1 MLEVAQKRVAESQ
14 KALVDAQKSL
24 RDLDV
29 TVKKA
34 DQEVSKART
43 MLKRKRDVV
52 RQELKRKSN
61 MVLDG
66 PKMEQQLDS
75 NGKVVRINPG
85 YNRSSSMNVMGFEEQ
100 ALANIESLLRD
111 ERRIENDF
119 LRLVEKASRLVS
131 RSERLRLRSE
141 DLIGEQQIS
150 DVISNKMTDAVSMN
164 SGAAN

>member
-1 MLEVAQKRVAESQ
+1 M
-14 KALVDAQKSL
+14 DAQKSL

-61 MVLDG
+61 MVVVDHG
-66 PKMEQQLDS
+66 PNKLLEQQLFDN
-75 NGKVVRINPG
+75 NGKKVVRINPG

-100 ALANIESLLRD
+100 ALATIESLLKD
-111 ERRIENDF
+111 ERRIEGDF
-119 LRLVEKASRLVS
+119 LRLVDKASRLVS

-141 DLIGEQQIS
+141 DLIGEHQQIS
-150 DVISNKMTDAVSMN
+150 DTRDSISNEMTDAAPISNIASEMME
-164 SGAAN
+164 